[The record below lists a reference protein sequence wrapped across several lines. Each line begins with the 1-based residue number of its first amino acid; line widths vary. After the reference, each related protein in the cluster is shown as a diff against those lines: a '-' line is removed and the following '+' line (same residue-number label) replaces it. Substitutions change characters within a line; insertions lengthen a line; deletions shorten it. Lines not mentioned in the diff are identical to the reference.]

1 MGMAAAPLEAP
12 PITGA
17 ELLALGDVGPCELI
31 DGRIVAMT
39 PTGSE
44 HAAIES
50 NLVYELTRFVRERR
64 VGWVL
69 SGEVGIYTRRDPD
82 RVRGADVAFV
92 SKARCPAVPPK
103 GFLDVAPEMVGEVL
117 SPGDRWQEVRQK
129 VEEYFAAGTEQ
140 VWLVEPENRA
150 LLICTSPTEIQ
161 KHGEADTVIGT
172 GVFEG
177 LLLPVASLFP
187 G

>member
-1 MGMAAAPLEAP
+1 MGLTAAPLEAP
-12 PITGA
+12 LLTGA
-17 ELLALGDVGPCELI
+17 ELLAMGDVGPCELI
-31 DGRIVAMT
+31 DGRIVPMT

-64 VGWVL
+64 LGWVL

-82 RVRGADVAFV
+82 RVRGADVALV
-92 SKARCPAVPPK
+92 SKALCPAAPPK
-103 GFLDVAPEMVGEVL
+103 GFLEVAPEMVGEVL

-129 VEEYFAAGTEQ
+129 VEEYFAAGVQQ

-150 LLICTSPTEIQ
+150 LLVCTSATDID
-161 KHGEADTVIGT
+161 KYGETDTVT
-172 GVFEG
+172 GAGILTG
-177 LLLPVASLFP
+177 LVLPVASLFP
-187 G
+187 D